1 MTLILDAGGVSALV
15 GQRARLAELRK
26 RDLWPPLVPSV
37 VLVEALTGDHRRD
50 HATNRLLRMCQ
61 INPVDEELARQAA
74 RLRTA
79 TRRAREIAATDALV
93 VAQAARSGEPNILTS
108 DPGDIRSLVENCATE
123 ITVTP
128 T

>member
-1 MTLILDAGGVSALV
+1 MTLILDAGGVSALA
-15 GQRARLAELRK
+15 GQRARLAELLK
-26 RDLWPPLVPSV
+26 RDLWPPVVPSV

-74 RLRTA
+74 LLRTA
-79 TRRAREIAATDALV
+79 TRRAGEIAATDALV
-93 VAQAARSGEPNILTS
+93 VAQAAQSNEPNILTS
-108 DPGDIRSLVENCATE
+108 DPGDLRSLAQNCATE
-123 ITVTP
+123 ITITP